1 MAKIDVLDILKVK
14 KQSPLEFEFD
24 NLWIP
29 PMHFYLTQQD
39 VDALRSIATSI
50 RLSSNIQ
57 KKYKMIDD
65 IMRPRGFK
73 RFSAGTNRIVYSF
86 SEDDRFLVKIAV
98 DKVGMQDNP
107 LEFQNQFLLKP
118 YVAKMFYTSP
128 CGTVGFAE
136 RVLPIK
142 NKAEFREIAEDVF
155 EILVNKILGQYVV
168 EDVGTKFFMNWGI
181 RFGHAPVLLD
191 YPYIYKLD
199 GNKLF
204 CTKLVD
210 PLTGQTCDGEID
222 YDCGFNHLVCTKC
235 GKIYLACN
243 LRDDSIENNIVI
255 KGGSTMKVTITR
267 GKEVLTSSIE
277 SEEVIKRPIP
287 ETQKAG
293 VLKAEVINVPAPNR
307 SGNRFG
313 NQTKSKFTP
322 TFNATITKGEDILA
336 GGMKDRVETA
346 EVATAINVKKPGSS
360 KKNVKA
366 PKQNVKLVSV
376 DEVKE
381 DKENNTVNI
390 KVTVAATEE
399 PVKEDVAESAE
410 EETTNETVEETT
422 ADDYVESADEEID
435 DDPVD
440 EIADKYGDLYDEDEP
455 APRKQPVRTRNTKKP
470 SDGDEAP
477 KKKTT
482 TRIPKK

>member
-1 MAKIDVLDILKVK
+1 MAKIDVLDILRVK

-86 SEDDRFLVKIAV
+86 CEDDRFLVKIAV

-107 LEFQNQFLLKP
+107 MEFQNQFLLKP

-142 NKAEFREIAEDVF
+142 NKAEFREIADDVF
-155 EILVNKILGQYVV
+155 EILVNKILGKYVV
-168 EDVGTKFFMNWGI
+168 EDVGTRFFMNWGV
-181 RFGHAPVLLD
+181 RRNHAPVLLD
-191 YPYIYKLD
+191 YPYIYELD

-204 CTKLVD
+204 CTKLID
-210 PLTGQTCDGEID
+210 ASTGQTCDGEID

-243 LRDDSIENNIVI
+243 LRNDSIENNIVI
-255 KGGSTMKVTITR
+255 KGGSTMKVTITK
-267 GKEVLTSSIE
+267 GNDVLAASIR
-277 SEEVIKRPIP
+277 SEEVIKRPQP
-287 ETQKAG
+287 ETPKTGAVKAT
-293 VLKAEVINVPAPNR
+293 VVNVPVRNPNRNAPNPIKPKTPMMNVSVVKGSNIAAENSTESVANKKANDNDASQSKMSESPSSEKTR
-307 SGNRFG
+307 VSD
-313 NQTKSKFTP
+313 TKK
-322 TFNATITKGEDILA
+322 
-336 GGMKDRVETA
+336 V
-346 EVATAINVKKPGSS
+346 
-360 KKNVKA
+360 
-366 PKQNVKLVSV
+366 NVKLVSV
-376 DEVKE
+376 DEVT
-381 DKENNTVNI
+381 ENKDDNTVKI
-390 KVTVAATEE
+390 RVTL
-399 PVKEDVAESAE
+399 
-410 EETTNETVEETT
+410 EETAKREN
-422 ADDYVESADEEID
+422 ADENDGSNDTDSVE
-435 DDPVD
+435 D
-440 EIADKYGDLYDEDEP
+440 EIESDAEDQIAERYGDLYDEDDK
-455 APRKQPVRTRNTKKP
+455 PRKQPVRIRTVKKS
-470 SDGDEAP
+470 SDDDSYP
-477 KKKTT
+477 KKTT
-482 TRIPKK
+482 ATRIPKK

>member
-57 KKYKMIDD
+57 KKYKMIDE

-267 GKEVLTSSIE
+267 GKDVLTSSIK
-277 SEEVIKRPIP
+277 SEEVIKRPAP
-287 ETQKAG
+287 EAPKTG
-293 VLKAEVINVPAPNR
+293 VVKAEVVNVPAPNYD
-307 SGNRFG
+307 NYRFNG
-313 NQTKSKFTP
+313 PQRTKLPPLNVSV
-322 TFNATITKGEDILA
+322 TKGNDVLA
-336 GGMKDRVETA
+336 GGEKKE
-346 EVATAINVKKPGSS
+346 EVNEAKEASKVPVKKATSS
-360 KKNVKA
+360 KKNLNKPAKTDVKI
-366 PKQNVKLVSV
+366 VSV
-376 DEVKE
+376 DEVTE
-381 DKENNTVNI
+381 DKENDKVNI
-390 KVTVAATEE
+390 KITVEAKPAEAVSESDDVNEEAPVEDAKVDEETAVEVDDE
-399 PVKEDVAESAE
+399 PV
-410 EETTNETVEETT
+410 
-422 ADDYVESADEEID
+422 DDIDE
-435 DDPVD
+435 
-440 EIADKYGDLYDEDEP
+440 KYGDLYDDEDNFS
-455 APRKQPVRTRNTKKP
+455 RKQPVRTRTTKKS

>member
-50 RLSSNIQ
+50 KLSSNIQ
-57 KKYKMIDD
+57 KKYKMIDE

-267 GKEVLTSSIE
+267 GKDVLTSSIK
-277 SEEVIKRPIP
+277 SEEVIKRPAP
-287 ETQKAG
+287 EAPKTG
-293 VLKAEVINVPAPNR
+293 VVKAEVVNVPVPNYD
-307 SGNRFG
+307 NYRFNG
-313 NQTKSKFTP
+313 PARTKLPLLNVSV
-322 TFNATITKGEDILA
+322 TKGNDVLA
-336 GGMKDRVETA
+336 GGEKEDD
-346 EVATAINVKKPGSS
+346 INEAKEASKVPVKKTISS
-360 KKNVKA
+360 KKTNAK
-366 PKQNVKLVSV
+366 PSKTNVKLVSV
-376 DEVKE
+376 DEVTE
-381 DKENNTVNI
+381 DKENDKVNI
-390 KVTVAATEE
+390 KITVEAKPAVEEVVNTEPDSINETPVQDDAEIVDKEADDVDDE
-399 PVKEDVAESAE
+399 PV
-410 EETTNETVEETT
+410 
-422 ADDYVESADEEID
+422 DDIDE
-435 DDPVD
+435 
-440 EIADKYGDLYDEDEP
+440 KYGDLYDDEDNFS
-455 APRKQPVRTRNTKKP
+455 RKQPVRTRATKKS